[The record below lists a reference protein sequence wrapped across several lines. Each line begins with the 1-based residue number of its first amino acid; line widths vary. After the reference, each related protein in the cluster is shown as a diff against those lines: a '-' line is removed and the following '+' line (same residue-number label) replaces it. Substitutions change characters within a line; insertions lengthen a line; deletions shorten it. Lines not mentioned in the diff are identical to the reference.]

1 MNLTFPI
8 LLGLSAAAIGTTPPG
23 LLNMTAAKV
32 SMRDGRNRALWFA
45 FGASIIVFL
54 QTLLAVFLTR
64 FIDRRAAISL
74 ILQEI
79 GLVIFTVLTV
89 YFLLIA
95 KKPNTKK
102 KKEEIKMRSKSS
114 RFFLGML
121 LSALN
126 LFPIP
131 YYVFVSITLGSYGY
145 FMFDTLFIYSFSLA
159 TAIAAFF
166 VFFCYISFFKSKE
179 NKDTF
184 LSRNIN
190 YVIGSITGVVALIA
204 LFKMFSR

>member
-1 MNLTFPI
+1 MNLTLPI
-8 LLGLSAAAIGTTPPG
+8 ILGLSAAAIGTTPPG

-45 FGASIIVFL
+45 FGASIIVFF
-54 QTLLAVFLTR
+54 QTLLAVLFAR
-64 FIDRRAAISL
+64 FIDRRADISAV
-74 ILQEI
+74 LQEI

-89 YFLLIA
+89 YFLWIA
-95 KKPNTKK
+95 KKPKTKK

-121 LSALN
+121 LSLLN

-145 FMFDTLFIYSFSLA
+145 FNFDTFFIYSFSA
-159 TAIAAFF
+159 ASAIAAFL
-166 VFFCYISFFKSKE
+166 VFFGYISFFKGKE
-179 NKDTF
+179 KKDSF

-190 YVIGSITGVVALIA
+190 YVIGSITGIVALIT
-204 LFKMFSR
+204 LFKIFSQ